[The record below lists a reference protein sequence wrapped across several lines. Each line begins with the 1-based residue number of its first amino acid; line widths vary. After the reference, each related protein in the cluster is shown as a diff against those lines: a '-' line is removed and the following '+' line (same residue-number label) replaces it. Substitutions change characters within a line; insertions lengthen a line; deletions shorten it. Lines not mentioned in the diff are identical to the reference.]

1 MYSSE
6 CQGHGVDEPEALA
19 EALRRSCGLQP
30 QAPAVAPAGAPLPVA
45 PSQAPDVAPA
55 AASAAWERDVRA
67 RHQDS
72 QTDMQLDAA
81 SVLHAAAEAAP
92 ATMDGGED
100 GGEHTSPRRRRQSAS
115 ARILR
120 EELAATPPAPPPQA
134 ADSPEVLSLVAF
146 VSKTSTMAHQASC
159 VILPSCMPVWLS
171 TPPCWISF
179 GASTEL
185 YAPIQLVEGSAA
197 LGWLS
202 AISAV
207 GPLPRG
213 HSVRGILFQDL
224 PQPTP
229 RKQHA
234 AQLSALLQ
242 VKVHWAPVSLKT
254 LSSPLGS
261 LSECGSFP
269 EAFLRSTRL
278 LPFGCASPEPGPIRS
293 RVSVR
298 IYRAGHCLKRL
309 VPDSC

>member
-1 MYSSE
+1 MS
-6 CQGHGVDEPEALA
+6 
-19 EALRRSCGLQP
+19 LRLWRRRC
-30 QAPAVAPAGAPLPVA
+30 
-45 PSQAPDVAPA
+45 
-55 AASAAWERDVRA
+55 
-67 RHQDS
+67 
-72 QTDMQLDAA
+72 
-81 SVLHAAAEAAP
+81 AEAAACNHRLLP
-92 ATMDGGED
+92 WRQLA
-100 GGEHTSPRRRRQSAS
+100 HRCLWRRPRHLMWHLLLPLLHGNVTYGRVTRIRRPTCSSMRPVSCTPLLRLPLPPWMGARTVVSTRRQEGAGNLLLPGFYERSLLPH
-115 ARILR
+115 RQPLR
-120 EELAATPPAPPPQA
+120 HRLQL
-134 ADSPEVLSLVAF
+134 SPEVLSLVAF